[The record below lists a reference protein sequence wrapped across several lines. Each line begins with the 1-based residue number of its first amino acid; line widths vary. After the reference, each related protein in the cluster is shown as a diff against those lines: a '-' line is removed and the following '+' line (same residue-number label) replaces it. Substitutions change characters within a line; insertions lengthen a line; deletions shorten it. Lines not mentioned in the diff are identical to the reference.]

1 MVQGVERGVSQG
13 GRFGGEHHICLR
25 DESYDHRHMG
35 NALEKRKATADMEGV
50 VSAWQQPHMDV
61 GIHTVLESPPLAQRN
76 FRGPLAASSDIG
88 WIDQV

>member
-50 VSAWQQPHMDV
+50 VSA
-61 GIHTVLESPPLAQRN
+61 
-76 FRGPLAASSDIG
+76 
-88 WIDQV
+88 